1 MNKPAIGFIGLGLMG
16 DAMVQCLQGKGY
28 SLNVMANRSRANVD
42 AAVARGAQELLTPK
56 SIAEDS
62 DVVMLCVDTS
72 ASVEM
77 LMLGDNGILA
87 GLSSGKTVI
96 DFGTSLPAS
105 TRMLGERTAEKGAG
119 YMDAPLGRT
128 PAHALD
134 GALNIMGAGDKDV
147 FDRVKPVLNDLGEN
161 VFHLGPLGAGHS
173 VKLINNF
180 FGMTVATSMSEAF
193 AMADL
198 AGVERKTLYDVMAA
212 GPLHSGMMDFVKGY
226 AVDHDPAQLAF
237 AIKNARKDVGYYAT
251 MADDAGVTSL
261 MSGGPKQA
269 LGLALAQGK
278 GEHMVSEM
286 VDFFAEL
293 FSDKKP

>member
-1 MNKPAIGFIGLGLMG
+1 
-16 DAMVQCLQGKGY
+16 
-28 SLNVMANRSRANVD
+28 
-42 AAVARGAQELLTPK
+42 
-56 SIAEDS
+56 
-62 DVVMLCVDTS
+62 
-72 ASVEM
+72 
-77 LMLGDNGILA
+77 
-87 GLSSGKTVI
+87 
-96 DFGTSLPAS
+96 
-105 TRMLGERTAEKGAG
+105 
-119 YMDAPLGRT
+119 MDAPLGRT

-147 FDRVKPVLNDLGEN
+147 FDRVKPVLEELGEN
-161 VFHLGPLGAGHS
+161 VFHLGPLGAGHT

-198 AGVERKTLYDVMAA
+198 AGVERQTLYDVMAA

-226 AVDHDPAQLAF
+226 AVDGDPNQLAF

-269 LGLALAQGK
+269 LGLAQAQGK
-278 GEHMVSEM
+278 GEHMVSQM
-286 VDFFAEL
+286 VDFFANL
-293 FSDKKP
+293 FAGKKS